1 MSAPQGG
8 SVAPTQQP
16 SMCLASACR
25 DVSFPEVE
33 VEVLGCSSSDL
44 ANVQKLVDD
53 LVLNEWKLHQISSP
67 YLSLLLPSEKQAIVA
82 LSRSLQV
89 CVSVSAPD
97 KATVSGKEA
106 DALTMVLHIE
116 KDLQKAKERAT
127 RQEEEKRLWK
137 TVRWE
142 VYDGDAWTEL
152 DATAGLDLERAQH
165 KKEPSISYTWKK
177 QTYTANL
184 DKMER
189 TDRNGTIARIKR
201 TLKAG
206 SEIGTVPFNTL
217 L

>member
-1 MSAPQGG
+1 M
-8 SVAPTQQP
+8 
-16 SMCLASACR
+16 
-25 DVSFPEVE
+25 E
-33 VEVLGCSSSDL
+33 VEVLGCCSSAL
-44 ANVQKLVDD
+44 ANVKKLVDD
-53 LVLNEWKLHQISSP
+53 LVTNELKLHQISSP
-67 YLSLLLPSEKQAIVA
+67 YLALLLPSEKQAIVA

-97 KATVSGKEA
+97 KATMSGKEA
-106 DALTMVLHIE
+106 DVLTMVLQIE

-142 VYDGDAWTEL
+142 VCAEL
-152 DATAGLDLERAQH
+152 DPSVSLDLEHALH
-165 KKEPSISYTWKK
+165 KKVPSISYTLQN
-177 QTYTANL
+177 QTYTVNL

-206 SEIGTVPFNTL
+206 SEIGTVPYNTL

>member
-1 MSAPQGG
+1 M
-8 SVAPTQQP
+8 APTQQP
-16 SMCLASACR
+16 SMCLAGACG
-25 DVSFPEVE
+25 DVSFPKVK
-33 VEVLGCSSSDL
+33 VEVLGCCSSDL
-44 ANVQKLVDD
+44 ANVKKLVDD
-53 LVLNEWKLHQISSP
+53 LVTKEWKLHHISSP
-67 YLSLLLPSEKQAIVA
+67 YLALLLPSEKQAIVA

-106 DALTMVLHIE
+106 DVLTMVLQIE

-142 VYDGDAWTEL
+142 VCDREAWAEL
-152 DATAGLDLERAQH
+152 DPSVSIDLEHALH
-165 KKEPSISYTWKK
+165 KKEQRISYTLQN
-177 QTYTANL
+177 QTYTVNL

-206 SEIGTVPFNTL
+206 SEIGTVPYNTL